1 MSTCIVTHRGRVA
14 LCTFFIVLQMSAQE
28 SFKPLSED
36 HPPQNKSEEVD
47 TLCAWNYS
55 DDDSSF
61 IDLGYVLPPLMRD
74 EIALKH
80 YIRDPRFVQLR
91 RQCNDTMAVDAIF
104 GRALEIADGATSQAL
119 LIATLATFDHF
130 RLGIR
135 IPVIGTLYLPLTAE
149 SEASYKERYIHLPRR
164 VLPDSIGRRRSDR
177 DKLQHFFGSAF
188 LTYVFASRS
197 VARAFGDFVEW
208 GEPLFIVGGDF
219 DERDKFSNRLGQEF
233 GMRLLD
239 GEDVWPSD
247 VLWGKQLIIKN

>member
-1 MSTCIVTHRGRVA
+1 MGNCMFTLRGRLVLCSLFVA
-14 LCTFFIVLQMSAQE
+14 LHLNAQE
-28 SFKPLSED
+28 YLIPVVDD
-36 HPPQNKSEEVD
+36 HPLQSKSEEPD

-55 DDDSSF
+55 DDDSSL
-61 IDLGYVLPPLMRD
+61 IDFNYVLPAVMRD

-80 YIRDPRFVQLR
+80 YIRDPRFLQLR

-104 GRALEIADGATSQAL
+104 GRALEIADGATSHAL

-135 IPVIGTLYLPLTAE
+135 IPIIGTLYLPLTAE
-149 SEASYKERYIHLPRR
+149 SEAHYKERYVHLPRR
-164 VLPDSIGRRRSDR
+164 VLPDSIGRRRADR

-188 LTYVFASRS
+188 LTYVFGSRS

-219 DERDKFSNRLGQEF
+219 DERDKYANRLGQEF

-239 GEDVWPSD
+239 GEEVVPSD
-247 VLWGKQLIIKN
+247 VLWGQLRIMN

>member
-1 MSTCIVTHRGRVA
+1 MFTLRGRIVLCSLFVA
-14 LCTFFIVLQMSAQE
+14 LRLNAQE
-28 SFKPLSED
+28 YLTPVVDD
-36 HPPQNKSEEVD
+36 HPLQSKSEELD
-47 TLCAWNYS
+47 TLCSWNYS
-55 DDDSSF
+55 DEDSSF
-61 IDLGYVLPPLMRD
+61 INFDYVLPALMRD

-80 YIRDPRFVQLR
+80 YIRDPRFLELR

-104 GRALEIADGATSQAL
+104 GRALEIADGSMSDAL

-135 IPVIGTLYLPLTAE
+135 IPLIGTLYLPLTTE
-149 SEASYKERYIHLPRR
+149 SALAYNQRYIHLPRR
-164 VLPDSIGRRRSDR
+164 VLPDSVGRRRSDR

-188 LTYVFASRS
+188 MTYVFDSRS

-219 DERDKFSNRLGQEF
+219 DDRDKFANRLGQEF

>member
-1 MSTCIVTHRGRVA
+1 MSTCMLTLRGRLVICLLFAA
-14 LCTFFIVLQMSAQE
+14 LRLDAQE
-28 SFKPLSED
+28 YLKPAVGAHSLHINSDE
-36 HPPQNKSEEVD
+36 PD

-55 DDDSSF
+55 DEDSSL
-61 IDLGYVLPPLMRD
+61 IDFDDLLPPVMRD

-80 YIRDPRFVQLR
+80 YIRDPRFLLLR

-104 GRALEIADGATSQAL
+104 GRALEIADGATSHAL

-135 IPVIGTLYLPLTAE
+135 IPIIGTLSLPLTTE
-149 SEASYKERYIHLPRR
+149 SETHYKERYVHLPRH
-164 VLPDSIGRRRSDR
+164 VLPDSIGRRRADR
-177 DKLQHFFGSAF
+177 DKMQHFFGSAF
-188 LTYVFASRS
+188 LTYVFGSSS

-219 DERDKFSNRLGQEF
+219 DERDKFANRLGQEF

-239 GEDVWPSD
+239 GEEVVPSD
-247 VLWGKQLIIKN
+247 VLWNQLRIRN